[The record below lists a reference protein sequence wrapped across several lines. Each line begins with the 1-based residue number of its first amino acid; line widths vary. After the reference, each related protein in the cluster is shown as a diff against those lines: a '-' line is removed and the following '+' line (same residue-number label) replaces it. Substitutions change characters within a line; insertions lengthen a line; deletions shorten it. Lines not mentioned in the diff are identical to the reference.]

1 MNRLDAVQFADFA
14 LNGMHAVS
22 AANVWDGDSFCFHN
36 SLLLSVF
43 NRKYFANFSQHALP
57 LVGVIAANGSAQA
70 RVQVIIE
77 NHLANLCQC
86 RLRRLNLLDHI
97 NAIAILLDH
106 RGDAVNVPRNTF
118 EPVYDIGFISVF
130 HVLPHHP
137 TPSGEGYLQYNTR
150 HKRIQALFNCILTP
164 GKPLCYP
171 TPTLLNQHAASMT
184 LERILTSEISKHDVE
199 RVRLMGWLHRLR
211 KLGEVNFIVLL
222 DRAGLAQAVI
232 GPERLEP
239 LEGLQSETVIAIEGT
254 VVAADQAP
262 GGFEVHD
269 PVIEVISPVT
279 TDIPFTLYKNRIR
292 ASLPIFLDHAVIGHR
307 AIDRRA
313 ILKLSSGVMAGFRE
327 TLRNRDFTE
336 IQTPKLVGTS
346 TESGANV
353 FPVEYFGRTAY
364 LAQSPQ
370 FYKQIMVG
378 VFERVFE
385 VGPVFRAEPHSTTRH
400 INEYVSMYPEFG
412 FIRDHFEVMALITD
426 AIRGI
431 LDHLKQHYSTEL
443 TLLDVPMPAFPQ
455 NIPWIHFPKAQQM
468 LHDQFGVKD
477 ALGEP
482 DLAPEH
488 ERLLGQWALK
498 EHKSDFLFVTGY
510 PMVKRPFYTHPDPAD
525 PRWSNSFDL
534 LFRGMELVT
543 GGQRLHR
550 YQDYLDAA
558 QRFKYA
564 LEPFEQY
571 FEAFKYWMP
580 PPGGFAIGLETF

>member
-1 MNRLDAVQFADFA
+1 
-14 LNGMHAVS
+14 
-22 AANVWDGDSFCFHN
+22 
-36 SLLLSVF
+36 
-43 NRKYFANFSQHALP
+43 
-57 LVGVIAANGSAQA
+57 
-70 RVQVIIE
+70 
-77 NHLANLCQC
+77 
-86 RLRRLNLLDHI
+86 
-97 NAIAILLDH
+97 
-106 RGDAVNVPRNTF
+106 
-118 EPVYDIGFISVF
+118 
-130 HVLPHHP
+130 
-137 TPSGEGYLQYNTR
+137 
-150 HKRIQALFNCILTP
+150 
-164 GKPLCYP
+164 
-171 TPTLLNQHAASMT
+171 MT
-184 LERILTSEISKHDVE
+184 LERILTSEISKHVGE

-211 KLGEVNFIVLL
+211 KLGEVNFVVLR
-222 DRAGLAQAVI
+222 DRTGLAQAVI

-313 ILKLSSGVMAGFRE
+313 ILRLSSGVMAGFRE
-327 TLRNRDFTE
+327 TLRNHDFTE

-400 INEYVSMYPEFG
+400 INQYVSLDVEFG
-412 FIRDHFEVMALITD
+412 FIRDHFDVMALLTD
-426 AIRGI
+426 VIRGI
-431 LDHLKQHYSTEL
+431 LDYLTQEYSAEL
-443 TLLDVPMPAFPQ
+443 ALLEVQMPALLDK
-455 NIPWIHFPKAQQM
+455 IPWIPFPQAQQM
-468 LHDQFGVKD
+468 LHDQFGVTD

-488 ERLLGQWALK
+488 ERLLGSWAQK
-498 EHKSDFLFVTGY
+498 EHNSDFLFVTGY
-510 PMVKRPFYTHPDPAD
+510 PMVKRPFYTHPDAAD
-525 PRWSNSFDL
+525 PRYSNSFDL
-534 LFRGMELVT
+534 LFRGTELVT
-543 GGQRLHR
+543 GGQRLHQ
-550 YQDYLDAA
+550 YNDYVAAA
-558 QRFKYA
+558 QRFKLP
-564 LEPFEQY
+564 LESFEHY
-571 FEAFKYWMP
+571 FEAFKFGMP
-580 PPGGFAIGLETF
+580 PHGGFAIGLERFVMQLLCLDNIRLATLFPRDIHRLEP